1 MSPVQGYPINHS
13 KQVVCKPRA
22 ASFRGREEKCR
33 TYVHGEKTTEV
44 KAGRRIPHSPTVGK
58 GKGSASG
65 IMTYSFSK
73 EPLPSNQ
80 EKAPEMGQLLIEYNV
95 NYSMHY

>member
-13 KQVVCKPRA
+13 KQVVCIPRA
-22 ASFRGREEKCR
+22 ASFRGREGKCP
-33 TYVHGEKTTEV
+33 TYVHREKITEV
-44 KAGRRIPHSPTVGK
+44 KRGREIPSSPTAGK

-65 IMTYSFSK
+65 IMTYGVSK
-73 EPLPSNQ
+73 ESFPSNQ